1 MFYAPFLAT
10 ADFNSRSERGR
21 SVVTDRLFDMAFV
34 RPPSDSYVEC
44 VSTNPRRNE
53 IDLELAKEQHRQY
66 VSTLKECGVDVVEFP
81 PLEDFPD
88 SVFMQD
94 PALLGSRVA
103 IVGRFGEE
111 KRRGEEKAFLAGL
124 RNHGSKIGEIQ
135 VAREP
140 GTLEGGDVLVTDH
153 AIFVGESRRTSL
165 NGIQQLAGYLK
176 DCEVRS
182 VKTDLLHL
190 LCGCSYLSDRNMIIA
205 PALVSPGS
213 FPGFELVPLS
223 IKEAYAA
230 DALYLGDGKV
240 LIPSG
245 FPKVNK
251 KLKGAGYTAVEVEMS
266 EFQKGD
272 GGVTCLCSPVY
283 KLF

>member
-1 MFYAPFLAT
+1 M
-10 ADFNSRSERGR
+10 
-21 SVVTDRLFDMAFV
+21 DRLFDLVFV
-34 RPPSDSYVEC
+34 RSPPNSYVEC

-66 VSTLKECGVDVVEFP
+66 VSTLEECEVDVVEFP
-81 PLEDFPD
+81 ALEDFPD

-94 PALLGSRVA
+94 PALLGSRRT
-103 IVGRFGEE
+103 IIGRFGEE
-111 KRRGEEKAFLAGL
+111 TRRGEEKALLTGL
-124 RNHGSKIGEIQ
+124 RNHGSKIGEIRF
-135 VAREP
+135 VKDP
-140 GTLEGGDVLVTDH
+140 GTLEGGDILVTDH
-153 AIFVGESRRTSL
+153 GIFVGESGRTNS
-165 NGIQQLAGYLK
+165 NGIEQLTAYLNNS
-176 DCEVRS
+176 DVRS

-190 LCGCSYLSDRNMIIA
+190 LCGCSYLSDRKMIIA
-205 PALVSPGS
+205 PDLVSPDL
-213 FPGFELVPLS
+213 FPGFEFVPLS
-223 IKEAYAA
+223 IQEAYAA
-230 DALYLGDGKV
+230 DALYLGDRRV

-251 KLKGAGYTAVEVEMS
+251 KLEDAGYKAVEVEMS